1 MLQWLKAILWNCSPE
16 FQNDFLELTAS
27 IKSSHPLAIDL
38 TKIKDIR
45 NKLMIVIKV
54 KPKNQTIP

>member
-1 MLQWLKAILWNCSPE
+1 MI
-16 FQNDFLELTAS
+16 FLELTAS